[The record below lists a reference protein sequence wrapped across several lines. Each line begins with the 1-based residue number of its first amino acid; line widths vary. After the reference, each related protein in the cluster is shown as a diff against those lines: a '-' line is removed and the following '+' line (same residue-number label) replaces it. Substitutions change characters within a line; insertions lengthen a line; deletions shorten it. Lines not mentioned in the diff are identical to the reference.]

1 MLYFKVK
8 PEYDNVPMSYVDDET
23 GYLLHND
30 ILIADELYTPNE
42 LSRLRDV
49 SLEWFELV
57 DVKEEDVYFF
67 FGARFES
74 RNPCNR

>member
-8 PEYDNVPMSYVDDET
+8 PEYDNKRVYYMCDDCGHFVD
-23 GYLLHND
+23 D
-30 ILIADELYTPNE
+30 ILIANELYTPNE
-42 LSRLRDV
+42 LSRLREV

-57 DVKEEDVYFF
+57 DVKEEDIYFF

-74 RNPCNR
+74 RKGR